1 MKMYKLLAADFSR
14 LWKNKIYLLCL
25 IFLPLCCLFFSRA
38 TYYTALQ
45 KAGSD
50 PLYVEDMLFNLLPL
64 FDFVCVFVIVWFLGT
79 EFDENTIRNKLIVGH
94 TRTAVFLSEFVVCLT
109 ASLLL
114 LALTL
119 IVSGVCGIVFFKTFL
134 CTSAALLYLLLCC
147 VLLTA
152 VLTAFAV
159 GIGMN
164 VHSKAASL
172 AISLGLFFLLFFL
185 ASGCGNALAE
195 PPTTYSDITVSVENG
210 VQLGEE
216 IDNPAYIEG
225 YKRTLCELLYDALPT
240 GQSFQLSSLELERT
254 SRFAPFSLALLALFT
269 AVGMPLFGRRDLR

>member
-1 MKMYKLLAADFSR
+1 MRKLLAADFSR
-14 LWKNKIYLLCL
+14 LWKNKTYLLCL
-25 IFLPLCCLFFSRA
+25 ILLPLCCLFFGAA
-38 TYYTALQ
+38 TYQTALQ

-50 PLYVEDMLFNLLPL
+50 PLYVEDLLFNMLPL
-64 FDFVCVFVIVWFLGT
+64 FDFVCVFVNVWFLGT

-94 TRTAVFLSEFVVCLT
+94 TRTAIFLSEGLVCLT

-114 LALTL
+114 LAVTLT
-119 IVSGVCGIVFFKTFL
+119 VSGICGVVFFKVFL
-134 CTSAALLYLLLCC
+134 CTPAGILFLLLCC
-147 VLLTA
+147 VLFTA

-164 VHSKAASL
+164 IHSKAASL

-195 PPTTYSDITVSVENG
+195 PPTTYSNITISVENG

-225 YKRTLCELLYDALPT
+225 YKRTVCELLYDALPT

-254 SRFAPFSLALLALFT
+254 SRFAPFSLILLALFT
-269 AVGMPLFGRRDLR
+269 AIGMPLFCRRDLR